1 MTAAQGGAVPPID
14 DNPFPFRLAAEKQDL
29 GEPVVTV
36 ETPQITEA
44 RRLLDAYLGPDGGQ
58 GMAVAVCGQNGTGKT
73 HLLFEL
79 LRTVRERPDGSQW
92 IYVEGQGG
100 EFADLYKHNFLDQ
113 FDRTEILRWIREH
126 YARIVA
132 DWLDGTG
139 FPADIRDR
147 LRAGDIDPQRF
158 VAQFNLEESTF
169 LAALNESLS
178 EVTANDQYGTA
189 LMLLLRSD
197 MSAAVWDWLRGEHPS
212 PLLAERG
219 IDTPIDSDADA
230 LEAMGVLT
238 LLCRGVDRR
247 PLVLAVDQI
256 EKVLPSASRP
266 DDTTVAALYE
276 LMDLMVRRG
285 VFLVLSG
292 QPPLLTALG
301 TQGREHHLTSV
312 IETGGLTPAE
322 VREYVGRCVERT
334 RYGTG
339 SSPFSPD
346 ICDYIA
352 RVAEGSIR
360 RVVEICHECYR
371 ESLPTGEITQSMVAA
386 AARGKGRAAQGEV
399 RDAIAAELDELG
411 LRFETGH
418 PVGPADGP
426 RADYWIP
433 SVGAGCALFLTE
445 SLLRP
450 EEAAALVERAGRVR
464 AAAPGCRT
472 ALIVNDFAS
481 KAVRDAV
488 RDHFTEPVLPYRA
501 ETFRAEFARLLRTM
515 LDQVEAAE
523 GDLRAVRGTLRR
535 LAAAQDS
542 TRDHVKMIGYE
553 LTAMQTSFERQL
565 TELARELRG
574 GEPGEAES
582 PLPDAAERLFGEVLE
597 DLERLGG
604 LEGTLAAAFGE
615 HAPAAEADL
624 LRLQRG
630 DVVRAL
636 GVAAVARTVVTAF
649 RDAVRDWGRESGEP
663 PGRERSRRLAALCRN
678 YETVMQYLP
687 IQQLGALT
695 QLADGGPA
703 GREPGLPGRTGT
715 DTYRLLADLGFQVR
729 RALLPVA

>member
-1 MTAAQGGAVPPID
+1 MTAAQGGSVPPID
-14 DNPFPFRLAAEKQDL
+14 DNPFPFRPAAEKQDL

-36 ETPQITEA
+36 GTPQIA
-44 RRLLDAYLGPDGGQ
+44 KALGLLDAHLASGGGQ

-79 LRTVRERPDGSQW
+79 LRTVHERVADAHP

-100 EFADLYKHNFLDQ
+100 GFLDLYKHSFLPR
-113 FDRTEILRWIREH
+113 FDRADILRWIREH

-147 LRAGDIDPQRF
+147 LRTGKIDPERF
-158 VAQFNLEESTF
+158 VARFNLEQSTF

-178 EVTANDQYGTA
+178 EVTDNEQYGTA

-197 MSAAVWDWLRGEHPS
+197 METEVWDWLRGEHPS
-212 PLLAERG
+212 PLLADRG
-219 IDTPIDSDADA
+219 IDTPIDSEAGA

-238 LLCRGVDRR
+238 LLCRGAERR
-247 PLVLAVDQI
+247 PFVLALDQI

-266 DDTTVAALYE
+266 KDDTVAALYA
-276 LMDLMVRRG
+276 LMDLMVRQG

-301 TQGREHHLTSV
+301 TQGKEHHLTSV
-312 IETGGLTPAE
+312 IETGGLTPE
-322 VREYVGRCVERT
+322 QVREYVRRCVETT

-339 SSPFSPD
+339 YRPFSPE

-371 ESLPTGEITQSMVAA
+371 DSLESGQVTQAMVVE
-386 AARGKGRAAQGEV
+386 AARGKARPRQAEV
-399 RDAIAAELDELG
+399 REAIAAELGEQD
-411 LRFETGH
+411 LRFETAH
-418 PVGPADGP
+418 PVGRADGP

-433 SVGAGCALFLTE
+433 SVGTGCALFLTE

-450 EEAAALVERAGRVR
+450 EEAAGLVERADRVR

-481 KAVRDAV
+481 RAARDAV

-553 LTAMQTSFERQL
+553 LTAMQTSVERQL
-565 TELARELRG
+565 AELARELRG
-574 GEPGEAES
+574 GEPAEARS

-649 RDAVRDWGRESGEP
+649 RDAVRDWGREAGEP
-663 PGRERSRRLAALCRN
+663 PGGERSRRLAALCRN

-687 IQQLGALT
+687 IQQLSALT
-695 QLADGGPA
+695 QLAAGPS
-703 GREPGLPGRTGT
+703 GREAGLPGRTGT

-729 RALLPVA
+729 RALLPAG